1 MKGNLKNKFWD
12 MWHVARMNYEQSGLD
27 PVDPHVYVRGRK
39 WKHEKDNSDG
49 NVRWEYR
56 RLQHSRTVIGK

>member
-49 NVRWEYR
+49 NVR
-56 RLQHSRTVIGK
+56 